1 MLKEKEL
8 HPVEGSSSITWLWI
22 GTWSMGGE
30 GFGPHDERV
39 SIQVLKEAIE
49 NGITH
54 FDTAGFYAHG
64 RSEALLG
71 RVIRKRRESFFIST
85 KGGLLWKGRR
95 VLHDARPETLR
106 SQLMESLQRLKTDYI
121 DLYQLHWP
129 DPAVPIG
136 ESIDALKRL
145 KEEGLIRYWGVGNLT
160 VEQLSKELSKE
171 RNIPHQVHFNP
182 IHRDFA
188 VLEAG
193 RRSCINCIV
202 SPLEQGLLSN
212 SPVSKGVS
220 ALTKRDHRRKNL
232 YFHDSRVLQW
242 VKRLKELS
250 EETGF
255 SLVHAVLLW
264 IGSREA
270 VNTIVPGPRR
280 PEQLR
285 ELLRLLKIVEYTS
298 LESDDDTNSIFSETS
313 VKGVIPEEMWNHIC
327 KGPEGVSI

>member
-1 MLKEKEL
+1 MLKDKEL
-8 HPVEGSSSITWLWI
+8 YPVDKGPSITWLWI

-30 GFGPHDERV
+30 GFGPHDERL
-39 SIQVLKEAIE
+39 SAEVLKEAIQ
-49 NGITH
+49 NGLTH

-64 RSEALLG
+64 RSEALLS
-71 RVIRKRRESFFIST
+71 RFIRKKRKSLFIST
-85 KGGLLWKGRR
+85 KGGLLWKGRK
-95 VLHDARPETLR
+95 VLHDARPEALR
-106 SQLMESLQRLKTDYI
+106 AQLLESLQRLGTEYI

-129 DPAVPIG
+129 DPNVPIK

-160 VEQLSKELSKE
+160 VEQIRKELSEE

-182 IHRDFA
+182 IHRDFG

-193 RRSCINCIV
+193 RLICINCIV

-212 SPVSKGVS
+212 SPVSRGVS
-220 ALTKRDHRRKNL
+220 ALTKRDHRRKNP
-232 YFHDSRVLQW
+232 YFHKTEVLRW
-242 VKRLKELS
+242 IKRLKELS

-270 VNTIVPGPRR
+270 VNAIVPGPRR
-280 PEQLR
+280 PEQLK
-285 ELLRLLKIVEYTS
+285 ELLEFLRLVKTLS
-298 LESDDDTNSIFSETS
+298 LESDDSTNSIFSETR
-313 VKGVIPEEMWNHIC
+313 VKEVVPERMWNHIC
-327 KGPEGVSI
+327 KEPERVAV